1 MACLL
6 LAIFEIFIENLDE
19 RTVIFRNISTLIFF
33 KYITLLLRTF
43 FCAGIAENRK
53 KINQYTWVFGKELD
67 STTKLKNEISTICEG
82 VFEGKLIF

>member
-1 MACLL
+1 MNNTFLL
-6 LAIFEIFIENLDE
+6 KALRPSALGP
-19 RTVIFRNISTLIFF
+19 VVSS

-53 KINQYTWVFGKELD
+53 KNNQYTLVFGKELD